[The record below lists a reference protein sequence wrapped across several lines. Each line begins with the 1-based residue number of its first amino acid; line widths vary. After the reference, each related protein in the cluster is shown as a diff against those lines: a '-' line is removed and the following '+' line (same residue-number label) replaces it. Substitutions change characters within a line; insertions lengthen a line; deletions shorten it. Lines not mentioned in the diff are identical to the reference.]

1 MTPALAAR
9 HQRVCVFDGAAIR
22 IDYATGRV
30 TAATGTTA
38 QAWAQSPGAIHGI
51 RWGLSFGIEEA
62 DLEPGQSL
70 RPDIGSGVTAAV
82 ALITTLIVR
91 TLGSTER
98 SMSRLIDLAAIAT
111 RSTSRSATTSEA
123 NQVVTAVRWASR
135 WIPFR
140 VACLEESI
148 AAVLVLAARR
158 RRVTWCHGVAPDPVQ
173 FHAWIQTH
181 GSPVAEPSTTSRY
194 TVLRTIP

>member
-1 MTPALAAR
+1 MTSAPAASPER
-9 HQRVCVFDGAAIR
+9 ICVFDGAAIR

-38 QAWAQSPGAIHGI
+38 QAWAQVPGAIHGI

-62 DLEPGQSL
+62 DLEPDQPSQPDL
-70 RPDIGSGVTAAV
+70 RSGVTAAV
-82 ALITTLIVR
+82 ALIATLIVR
-91 TLGSTER
+91 TLGTTDLST
-98 SMSRLIDLAAIAT
+98 SRLIGLATTAT
-111 RSTSRSATTSEA
+111 RLTSRSATTSEA
-123 NQVVTAVRWASR
+123 EQVVAAVRWASH
-135 WIPFR
+135 WMPFR

-173 FHAWIQTH
+173 FHAWIQTDR
-181 GSPVAEPSTTSRY
+181 SPVAEPSTTSRY
-194 TVLRTIP
+194 TVLSTIP